1 MSKKIENKKKLT
13 YAEAIL
19 QAHDLCLEVFPEN
32 YIMGL
37 GVPDPK
43 GIFGT
48 TIGLKE
54 KYGTNR
60 VFDIPLSENALTGV
74 ALGGAITGMRPVLTH
89 QRVDFA
95 LVSLEQII
103 NQVAKWNYMFA
114 NTMQASM
121 LIRMII
127 GRGWGQGPQHSQSLQ
142 SLFAQIPGLKVI
154 MPSNPRD
161 AKGLIISAIEDND
174 PVISIEHRWC
184 YGLTDFV
191 DDGYYKVDLGK
202 ARVSKKGKDITIV
215 SMSYA
220 VIETMKA
227 ATILEKYGISVEV
240 IDLRTVSPIDF
251 ETCIKSVKKTKRL
264 LVCDQGPK
272 NFGVSSELV
281 VNITANLFND
291 LICAPLSIGDPF
303 SPVPTSHNQI
313 KDFYLDS
320 RKIANQV
327 MKMLGRDE
335 IIFKTSSQKYFDQP
349 DKKFTG
355 PF

>member
-1 MSKKIENKKKLT
+1 MKQTKS
-13 YAEAIL
+13 YAAAIL
-19 QAHDLCLEVFPEN
+19 DAQETCLNLMPET

-48 TIGLKE
+48 TIDLQE
-54 KYGTNR
+54 KFGVER

-74 ALGGAITGMRPVLTH
+74 ALGGAISGMRPILTH

-103 NQVAKWNYMFA
+103 NQVAKWHYMFGGI
-114 NTMQASM
+114 MEVPL

-142 SLFAQIPGLKVI
+142 SLFAQIPGLTVI
-154 MPSNPRD
+154 MPSNPID
-161 AKGLIISAIEDND
+161 AKGLIISAIEHNG

-184 YGLTDFV
+184 YGLIDQV
-191 DDGYYKVDLGK
+191 EEDYYNIELGK
-202 ARVSKKGKDITIV
+202 ARVIREGTDITII

-220 VIETMKA
+220 VIEVLKA
-227 ATILEKYGISVEV
+227 AEILDGHGISVEV
-240 IDLRTVSPIDF
+240 VDLRTVSPIDIK
-251 ETCIKSVKKTKRL
+251 TCLASVKKTKRV

-272 NFGVSSELV
+272 KFGISSEI
-281 VNITANLFND
+281 ITQITEHLFNY
-291 LICAPLSIGDPF
+291 LKHAPLSIGDPF
-303 SPVPTSHNQI
+303 SPIPTSHNLI
-313 KDFYLDS
+313 KNFYLDEK
-320 RKIANQV
+320 KIVNKV
-327 MKMLGRDE
+327 MEILGKKQ
-335 IIFKTSSQKYFDQP
+335 IIFDDFKNKYEDQP
-349 DKKFTG
+349 DKSFTG

>member
-1 MSKKIENKKKLT
+1 MSKKIKNRNKLT

-19 QAHDLCLEVFPEN
+19 QAHDLCLEAFPEN

-54 KYGTNR
+54 KYGTKR

-161 AKGLIISAIEDND
+161 AKGLIISAIEDNG

-184 YGLTDFV
+184 YALTDFV
-191 DDGYYKVDLGK
+191 DGGYYKVDLGK
-202 ARVSKKGKDITIV
+202 ARVSKKGNDITIV

-281 VNITANLFND
+281 VNITENLFND

-303 SPVPTSHNQI
+303 SPVPTSHNLI

-335 IIFKTSSQKYFDQP
+335 IVFKTSSQKFFDQP
-349 DKKFTG
+349 DKNFTG